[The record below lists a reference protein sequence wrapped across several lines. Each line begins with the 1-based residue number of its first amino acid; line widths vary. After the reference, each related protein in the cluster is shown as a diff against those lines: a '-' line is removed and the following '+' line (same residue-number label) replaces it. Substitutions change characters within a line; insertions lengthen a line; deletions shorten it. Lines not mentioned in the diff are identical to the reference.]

1 MTLSKGLKEVTEGSA
16 GGVSQAVVQQE
27 GGLDVGGASLGCGRG
42 GCGVERLG
50 SEVEGGRLGQ
60 EPGSEGGSPE
70 GWGRPHYRSFGG
82 LFNFYFKFSLTN
94 NI

>member
-1 MTLSKGLKEVTEGSA
+1 MWGEHPW
-16 GGVSQAVVQQE
+16 GVE
-27 GGLDVGGASLGCGRG
+27 GASGEAVGWKR
-42 GCGVERLG
+42 VG
-50 SEVEGGRLGQ
+50 SKVEGGRLGQ
-60 EPGSEGGSPE
+60 EPGSEGGGPE